1 MLKEFTI
8 IWREERGMSV
18 VIEAESKNDAL
29 YSWSW
34 QDYDQSLVD
43 VDYVKYINESM
54 EVM

>member
-43 VDYVKYINESM
+43 IDYVDYIANSM
-54 EVM
+54 EVV